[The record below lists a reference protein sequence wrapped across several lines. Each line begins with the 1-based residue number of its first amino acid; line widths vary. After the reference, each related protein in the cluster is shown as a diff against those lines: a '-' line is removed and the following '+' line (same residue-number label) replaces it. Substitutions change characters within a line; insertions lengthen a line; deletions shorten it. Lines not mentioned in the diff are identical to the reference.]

1 MDMTTTHKQRGRPPA
16 FNHEEALEKAM
27 QVFWSHGY
35 EGASMA
41 VLTEAMGINK
51 PSLYG
56 AFGSKEALFRKALQR
71 YLAGP
76 VAYVAESLKEPTA
89 RKVVEKFLTE
99 SANLLTGLHNPR
111 GCLVIQGA
119 LTCGQGSEI
128 IQQELAFHRKAYED
142 ALRQRF
148 EQAKEQRD
156 LPENANAA
164 VLARF
169 VATVHQGM
177 SVQATSGATKN
188 ELLEVVQMVLG
199 NWPPAP

>member
-1 MDMTTTHKQRGRPPA
+1 MTTTHKQRGRPPA

-35 EGASMA
+35 EGASMTS
-41 VLTEAMGINK
+41 LTEAMGINK

-76 VAYVAESLKEPTA
+76 VAYVAESLQEPTA

-99 SANLLTGLHNPR
+99 SADLLTNLHNPR
-111 GCLVIQGA
+111 GCMVIQGA

-128 IQQELAFHRKAYED
+128 IRQELILQRRTYED
-142 ALRQRF
+142 ALRLRF
-148 EQAKEQRD
+148 EQAKKQRD
-156 LPENANAA
+156 LPDNVNAA

-169 VATVHQGM
+169 IATVHQGM
-177 SVQATSGATKN
+177 SVQATSGATKD
-188 ELLEVVQMVLG
+188 ELLETVRMVLE
-199 NWPPAP
+199 NRPFVL

>member
-1 MDMTTTHKQRGRPPA
+1 MKTTHKQRGRPPA

-35 EGASMA
+35 EGASMTS
-41 VLTEAMGINK
+41 LTEAMGINK

-76 VAYVAESLKEPTA
+76 VAYVAESLQEPTA

-99 SANLLTGLHNPR
+99 SAELLTNLHNPR
-111 GCLVIQGA
+111 GCMVIQGA

-128 IQQELAFHRKAYED
+128 IRQELILQRRAYED
-142 ALRQRF
+142 ALRLRF

-156 LPENANAA
+156 LPDNVNAA

-177 SVQATSGATKN
+177 SVQATSGATKD
-188 ELLEVVQMVLG
+188 ELLETVRMVLE
-199 NWPPAP
+199 NRPFVL